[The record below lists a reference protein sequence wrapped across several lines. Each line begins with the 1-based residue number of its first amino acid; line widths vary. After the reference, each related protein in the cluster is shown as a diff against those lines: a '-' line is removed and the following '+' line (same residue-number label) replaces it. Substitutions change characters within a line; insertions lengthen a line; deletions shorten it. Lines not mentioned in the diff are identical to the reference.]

1 LRDQITDRRALRNAL
16 IVVAIAAVTGS
27 VASDANAHSLSAQKQ
42 LRTAPA
48 AKNAKKEIDG
58 GRFDH
63 KQRKIVRNKLSESTH
78 WTSTVSRTIERDDG
92 DGANSGIASI
102 YSDTQTASGE
112 AMSAGAMTA
121 AHRTLP
127 FGTPFKRYLI
137 DAALTTAP
145 ITSATEQSAA
155 VKRGLSM
162 TDVSL
167 PAYSPLIRS
176 LTAATPAV
184 VLVAVFVAGTI
195 RVEECRIVP
204 GAFASAS
211 RRVCERSALAF
222 VLARKADGAIRSI
235 VLR

>member
-127 FGTPFKRYLI
+127 FGTRVTVTNRQNGRAVVVRINDRGPFVRGRIIDLSPAAAQALRIDGLALVSLAVASQGEKPT
-137 DAALTTAP
+137 DAASLREPGIDNIEAESVAP
-145 ITSATEQSAA
+145 AQDAHPDA
-155 VKRGLSM
+155 DYV
-162 TDVSL
+162 
-167 PAYSPLIRS
+167 PA
-176 LTAATPAV
+176 
-184 VLVAVFVAGTI
+184 
-195 RVEECRIVP
+195 E
-204 GAFASAS
+204 
-211 RRVCERSALAF
+211 
-222 VLARKADGAIRSI
+222 
-235 VLR
+235 